1 MKREQENEME
11 NASESSAESNGSP
24 ALDITILKFRASNF
38 KDLANFG
45 GKHESKD
52 HNGLPFAGKHNPR
65 GPNND

>member
-24 ALDITILKFRASNF
+24 ALDITILKFRAPIF
-38 KDLANFG
+38 KGLAHIG

-52 HNGLPFAGKHNPR
+52 RNGLPFAGKHTPG